1 MKSNKSLYM
10 KENEK
15 TGMNNY
21 ANLSSLMKDID
32 IFFKITMLLTVQPF
46 KIKVAGL
53 VWFFCN
59 VFPIL

>member
-32 IFFKITMLLTVQPF
+32 IFQNNYVIDSAAFQ
-46 KIKVAGL
+46 
-53 VWFFCN
+53 N
-59 VFPIL
+59 